1 LTLYEDESEMECI
14 EANLRLQKAF
24 FTFIAQIS
32 QNFVGILFI
41 EGEKNQDD
49 DFNLNLSVNIKK
61 DDTVNEEEENKR
73 KLAPKA
79 GRIFRKKFMDCSKY
93 SSFVINFCKYHD
105 TIDLYKIPY
114 TFINE
119 FIYYSHVAVRN
130 NLSEVDVFKLIDQF
144 YGKRKIVSFE
154 EIIKNNGGKEGKDKK
169 EKKKEKDKAEKKNK
183 ESEKESLV
191 EEVDI
196 RNIYAFNFINFVEYY
211 KENLRALI
219 NREQEDDKEI
229 FTKMNT
235 RQFKTYKRNGF
246 YLSNKLL
253 NIYMNI
259 CNNNIETFVK
269 LFQLIKCEKISD
281 PNVNKINSNQIINI
295 NEINE
300 GNDDKNNLEDILM
313 NKNMNKLEKDLKIF
327 GSYEFVDITD
337 VIERHFIIERCFT
350 SYGLVKFSLL
360 NILAITRGFE
370 NQKISNPKVMET
382 VCDFCNMT
390 KSLARKYMNIFLN
403 IFQELNFNHI
413 IKNKK
418 EFLKCLHIIKKY
430 FEKSNMLPTEETT
443 KAINNFNEKQK
454 GEAGVPITESKE
466 DINLIESS
474 DSKDE
479 KEEELMRQYINDNGK
494 FFDEKSKKKKFDEMM
509 KTIEA
514 IFTGNYSTKTGINS
528 ITYKELSTA
537 YSKHGVKDKDKI
549 LPKTPL
555 NLYYSSNELLK
566 KYINNN
572 FRNKKEDY
580 DVILFDILSLLFYF
594 KIPVIGEK
602 WVEHYKSEREKLN
615 TMKSIKDKNSKKKE
629 TKNAKIEEESQES
642 KGLKEPISIII
653 AILVNLVDVI
663 QKDFKNLN

>member
-1 LTLYEDESEMECI
+1 
-14 EANLRLQKAF
+14 
-24 FTFIAQIS
+24 
-32 QNFVGILFI
+32 
-41 EGEKNQDD
+41 
-49 DFNLNLSVNIKK
+49 
-61 DDTVNEEEENKR
+61 
-73 KLAPKA
+73 
-79 GRIFRKKFMDCSKY
+79 
-93 SSFVINFCKYHD
+93 
-105 TIDLYKIPY
+105 
-114 TFINE
+114 
-119 FIYYSHVAVRN
+119 
-130 NLSEVDVFKLIDQF
+130 
-144 YGKRKIVSFE
+144 
-154 EIIKNNGGKEGKDKK
+154 
-169 EKKKEKDKAEKKNK
+169 
-183 ESEKESLV
+183 
-191 EEVDI
+191 
-196 RNIYAFNFINFVEYY
+196 
-211 KENLRALI
+211 
-219 NREQEDDKEI
+219 
-229 FTKMNT
+229 
-235 RQFKTYKRNGF
+235 
-246 YLSNKLL
+246 
-253 NIYMNI
+253 
-259 CNNNIETFVK
+259 
-269 LFQLIKCEKISD
+269 
-281 PNVNKINSNQIINI
+281 
-295 NEINE
+295 
-300 GNDDKNNLEDILM
+300 
-313 NKNMNKLEKDLKIF
+313 
-327 GSYEFVDITD
+327 
-337 VIERHFIIERCFT
+337 
-350 SYGLVKFSLL
+350 
-360 NILAITRGFE
+360 
-370 NQKISNPKVMET
+370 
-382 VCDFCNMT
+382 
-390 KSLARKYMNIFLN
+390 LN

-602 WVEHYKSEREKLN
+602 WVEHYKLEREKFN
-615 TMKSIKDKNSKKKE
+615 SIKTLKDKNNKKKE
-629 TKNAKIEEESQES
+629 TKNAKVEEESQES
-642 KGLKEPISIII
+642 KSLKEPISIII

>member
-1 LTLYEDESEMECI
+1 
-14 EANLRLQKAF
+14 
-24 FTFIAQIS
+24 
-32 QNFVGILFI
+32 
-41 EGEKNQDD
+41 
-49 DFNLNLSVNIKK
+49 
-61 DDTVNEEEENKR
+61 
-73 KLAPKA
+73 
-79 GRIFRKKFMDCSKY
+79 
-93 SSFVINFCKYHD
+93 
-105 TIDLYKIPY
+105 
-114 TFINE
+114 
-119 FIYYSHVAVRN
+119 
-130 NLSEVDVFKLIDQF
+130 
-144 YGKRKIVSFE
+144 
-154 EIIKNNGGKEGKDKK
+154 
-169 EKKKEKDKAEKKNK
+169 
-183 ESEKESLV
+183 
-191 EEVDI
+191 
-196 RNIYAFNFINFVEYY
+196 
-211 KENLRALI
+211 
-219 NREQEDDKEI
+219 
-229 FTKMNT
+229 
-235 RQFKTYKRNGF
+235 
-246 YLSNKLL
+246 
-253 NIYMNI
+253 MNI
-259 CNNNIETFVK
+259 CNNNIETFIK

-281 PNVNKINSNQIINI
+281 VNVNKINANQIINN
-295 NEINE
+295 NELNE
-300 GNDDKNNLEDILM
+300 GNDDKNNLEDIIM

-370 NQKISNPKVMET
+370 NQIISNPKVMET
-382 VCDFCNMT
+382 ICDFCNMT

-443 KAINNFNEKQK
+443 KAINTFNEKQK
-454 GEAGVPITESKE
+454 GEAGVTITEAKE
-466 DINLIESS
+466 DINNIESS
-474 DSKDE
+474 DIKDS
-479 KEEELMRQYINDNGK
+479 KEEGLMRQYINDNGK

-572 FRNKKEDY
+572 FKNKKEDY
-580 DVILFDILSLLFYF
+580 DEILFDILSLLFYF

-602 WVEHYKSEREKLN
+602 WVEHYKLEREKLN
-615 TMKSIKDKNSKKKE
+615 TNKTLKDKNNKKKE
-629 TKNAKIEEESQES
+629 TKNAKVEEESQES
-642 KGLKEPISIII
+642 KSLKEPISIII